1 MSTTTTVDI
10 PASVLEE
17 TKRFRLSKSSSAG
30 LAALVYKIEK
40 KSLCLVVEDRIEGAL
55 EDVLEELPENSPRF
69 LVVSYQLQ
77 HRDGRVSY
85 VGHTLIPSSTLP
97 RHPASWAPT
106 TSSNDQSMLYASALS
121 NFSVQVDIAKV
132 IDVRDGE
139 LSKQALEER
148 LGA

>member
-85 VGHTLIPSSTLP
+85 PLFILY
-97 RHPASWAPT
+97 WAPT